1 MKENLINN
9 FTLKKKLYPIHTHT
23 IIFVPRGYGTNSR
36 DIIMKSLSVHNN
48 HQYEF
53 NGGFIR
59 ALWGFLVYCMGI
71 LVGLVCVGVGGIS
84 LPEF

>member
-1 MKENLINN
+1 
-9 FTLKKKLYPIHTHT
+9 
-23 IIFVPRGYGTNSR
+23 
-36 DIIMKSLSVHNN
+36 MKSLFVHNN

-71 LVGLVCVGVGGIS
+71 LVGLVCVGVMGIS